1 LEKILERE
9 GKITRSVAGVSAS
22 TLASRILGYLRD
34 MLIANFF
41 GAGLVADA
49 FFVAYRIPNLLR
61 QLLGEGALS
70 ASFIPVFT
78 EYLTTKPK
86 EETQRL
92 ARISGLVL
100 LTILSILTIL
110 GIIFSPII
118 VRIVAP
124 GFIKNPEKL
133 SLTITL
139 TRILFPFIMAVGLA
153 ALALGILNSL
163 HRFIIPA
170 LAPCLLSISEIFFI
184 LLICPLMERPIIGLA
199 LGVLIGG
206 FAQFFFQ
213 LPVIVK
219 EGFIIPTSKSYSNPH
234 LKPINYPQNLFKGW
248 NILWKRWTSIL
259 NHPGVKRI
267 GLLMVPAT
275 LGLSVSQVNIFVDTI
290 CASMLKEGSVTALYY
305 ANRIMQ
311 LPLALFGTAIA
322 TVTLPMMSRSVAAT
336 NMQELKDTL
345 SLALRMILFTIIPAS
360 LGLIILGNPIIS
372 LLFERGRFTSQAT
385 QSTSWA
391 LLFYSTGI
399 VAYAG
404 VKVVAS
410 AFYSMQD
417 TRAPVRIASIA
428 MVVNIVL
435 NLILMRILDVGG
447 LALATAIASFINL
460 SILLFYLRKRIGRL
474 GGKKVLHSLA
484 KILLASSAMGI
495 ACIYSSRFL
504 GQISKLIQV
513 AGTILICLAIYILA
527 THLLRC
533 DEIKYVWKIITRKES
548 TDEV

>member
-1 LEKILERE
+1 LKRE
-9 GKITRSVAGVSAS
+9 GKITRSVVGVSVS

-34 MLIANFF
+34 MLIARFF

-70 ASFIPVFT
+70 ASFIPVFS

-86 EETQRL
+86 EEAKRL
-92 ARISGLVL
+92 ARISGLLL

-124 GFIKNPEKL
+124 GFIRNPEKL

-139 TRILFPFIMAVGLA
+139 TRILFPFMVAVGLA

-170 LAPCLLSISEIFFI
+170 LAPCMLSISEIFFI

-199 LGVLIGG
+199 LGVMAGG

-213 LPVIVK
+213 LPSMVK
-219 EGFIIPTSKSYSNPH
+219 EGFVLPARRKLGTFLESPAVYSK
-234 LKPINYPQNLFKGW
+234 NLAK
-248 NILWKRWTSIL
+248 NSIILWKRWTSTL
-259 NHPGVKRI
+259 NHPGVKKI
-267 GLLMVPAT
+267 GILMLPAA
-275 LGLSVSQVNIFVDTI
+275 LGLSVTQVNTFVDTI
-290 CASMLKEGSVTALYY
+290 CASVLREGSVTALYY
-305 ANRIMQ
+305 ANRLMQ

-322 TVTLPMMSRSVAAT
+322 TVALPMMSKSVAAT
-336 NMQELKDTL
+336 NMDELKDTI
-345 SLALRMILFTIIPAS
+345 SLGLRMILFTIVPAS
-360 LGLIILGNPIIS
+360 VGLIILGKPIIS

-385 QSTSWA
+385 ELTNWA

-417 TRAPVRIASIA
+417 TRTPVKIASIA
-428 MVVNIVL
+428 MVTNIVL
-435 NLILMRILDVGG
+435 NLILMRFLEVGG
-447 LALATAIASFINL
+447 LALATAIASFLNL
-460 SILLFYLRKRIGRL
+460 SILIFYLRKRIGRL
-474 GGKKVLHSLA
+474 GGKKVLRSLW
-484 KILLASSAMGI
+484 KIILASSIMAI
-495 ACIYSSRFL
+495 ACIYSSRL
-504 GQISKLIQV
+504 LARIDKLIQV
-513 AGTILICLAIYILA
+513 AGTIVICSGIYFLVA
-527 THLLRC
+527 YLLHC
-533 DEIKYVWKIITRKES
+533 DEIKYVGKIIARKES

>member
-1 LEKILERE
+1 LRRE
-9 GKITRSVAGVSAS
+9 GKITRSVAGVSVS
-22 TLASRILGYLRD
+22 TLASRILGYVRD

-86 EETQRL
+86 EEAQKL
-92 ARISGLVL
+92 ARISGLL
-100 LTILSILTIL
+100 LLSVLSILTIL
-110 GIIFSPII
+110 GVVFSPII
-118 VRIVAP
+118 VRLVAP

-133 SLTITL
+133 SLTINL
-139 TRILFPFIMAVGLA
+139 SRIIFPFMMAIGLA
-153 ALALGILNSL
+153 ALSLGILNSL

-170 LAPCLLSISEIFFI
+170 LAPCLLSICEIFFI
-184 LLICPLMERPIIGLA
+184 LFICPLMERPIIGLA
-199 LGVLIGG
+199 FGVVVGG
-206 FAQFFFQ
+206 FAQLFFQ
-213 LPVIVK
+213 LPTLIK
-219 EGFIIPTSKSYSNPH
+219 QGFLLPVRRSYSNPSQ
-234 LKPINYPQNLFKGW
+234 KPMRYSQNLVNSW
-248 NILWKRWTSIL
+248 VVLRKRWNTMLS
-259 NHPGVKRI
+259 HPGVKKI

-290 CASMLKEGSVTALYY
+290 CASILKEGSVTALYY

-322 TVTLPMMSRSVAAT
+322 TVALPMMSKSVAST
-336 NMQELKDTL
+336 NIEELKDTL
-345 SLALRMILFTIIPAS
+345 SLALRMILFTIVPAS

-385 QSTSWA
+385 QSASWA

-417 TRAPVRIASIA
+417 TGTPVRIASIA

-435 NLILMRILDVGG
+435 NLILMQIMDVGG
-447 LALATAIASFINL
+447 LAFATSIASFINL
-460 SILLFYLRKRIGRL
+460 SILLFLLRKRIGRL
-474 GGKKVLHSLA
+474 GGKKVVISLA
-484 KILLASSAMGI
+484 KILLAALAMAI
-495 ACIYSSRFL
+495 TCIYSSRLL
-504 GQISKLIQV
+504 GQVSKLIQV
-513 AGTILICLAIYILA
+513 AGTIMICVIIYILV

-533 DEIKYVWKIITRKES
+533 EEIKYIWKIISRKES

>member
-1 LEKILERE
+1 MERE
-9 GKITRSVAGVSAS
+9 GKITRSVAGVSVS

-61 QLLGEGALS
+61 RLLGEGALS

-86 EETQRL
+86 EEAQRL
-92 ARISGLVL
+92 ARISGLL
-100 LTILSILTIL
+100 LLAILSILTIL

-118 VRIVAP
+118 VRVIAP
-124 GFIKNPEKL
+124 GFIKDPQKL

-139 TRILFPFIMAVGLA
+139 TRILFPFMIAIGMA

-170 LAPCLLSISEIFFI
+170 LAPSLLSISEIFFI
-184 LLICPLMERPIIGLA
+184 LFICPLMERPIIGLV
-199 LGVLIGG
+199 LGVLVGG
-206 FAQFFFQ
+206 GAQFFFQ
-213 LPVIVK
+213 VPSLVRR
-219 EGFIIPTSKSYSNPH
+219 GFFIPAGKSSNNPR
-234 LKPINYPQNLFKGW
+234 LKMMDYLHNFLKNW
-248 NILWKRWTSIL
+248 NILWKRWVSIL

-267 GLLMVPAT
+267 GLLMLPAT
-275 LGLSVSQVNIFVDTI
+275 LGLSVSQVNTFVDTI
-290 CASMLKEGSVTALYY
+290 CATLLREGSVTALYY
-305 ANRIMQ
+305 ANRLMQ

-322 TVTLPMMSRSVAAT
+322 TVALPMMSRSVAAT
-336 NMQELKDTL
+336 NMEELKDTL
-345 SLALRMILFTIIPAS
+345 SLSLRMIMFTIIPAS
-360 LGLIILGNPIIS
+360 LGLIILGSPIIS
-372 LLFERGRFTSQAT
+372 LLFERGRFTAQAT
-385 QSTSWA
+385 QATSWA

-417 TRAPVRIASIA
+417 TRTPVRIASIA
-428 MVVNIVL
+428 MVANIVL

-447 LALATAIASFINL
+447 LAFATAIASFINL
-460 SILLFYLRKRIGRL
+460 LILLYYLRKRIGRL
-474 GGKKVLHSLA
+474 GGKKVLLSLA
-484 KILLASSAMGI
+484 KILLATSVMGI
-495 ACIYSSRFL
+495 ACIYFSRLL
-504 GQISKLIQV
+504 GQINKLIQV
-513 AGTILICLAIYILA
+513 AGTILICVIIYILV

-533 DEIKYVWKIITRKES
+533 DEIKYVWKIITRKGS

>member
-1 LEKILERE
+1 LRTE
-9 GKITRSVAGVSAS
+9 GKITRSVAGVSVS
-22 TLASRILGYLRD
+22 TLASRILGYVRD

-78 EYLTTKPK
+78 EYLTTKPE
-86 EETQRL
+86 EETQKL
-92 ARISGLVL
+92 ARISGLLL
-100 LTILSILTIL
+100 LTVLSILTIL
-110 GIIFSPII
+110 GVILSPII
-118 VRIVAP
+118 VRLVAP

-139 TRILFPFIMAVGLA
+139 TRILFPFMMAIGLA

-199 LGVLIGG
+199 LGVLLGG
-206 FAQFFFQ
+206 FAQLFFQ
-213 LPVIVK
+213 LPYILK
-219 EGFIIPTSKSYSNPH
+219 EGFLLPTGRGYSNPGQ
-234 LKPINYPQNLFKGW
+234 KPTSYSQNLLNNW
-248 NILWKRWTSIL
+248 LVLRKRWNSIL
-259 NHPGVKRI
+259 SHPGVKRI
-267 GLLMVPAT
+267 GLLMLPAT
-275 LGLSVSQVNIFVDTI
+275 LGLSVTQVNAFVDTI
-290 CASMLKEGSVTALYY
+290 CASILREGSVTALYY

-322 TVTLPMMSRSVAAT
+322 TVALPMMSRAVAT
-336 NMQELKDTL
+336 TDIKELKDTL
-345 SLALRMILFTIIPAS
+345 SLALRMILFTIVPAS

-385 QSTSWA
+385 QSASWA

-404 VKVVAS
+404 VKVVAA

-417 TRAPVRIASIA
+417 TGTPVRIASIA
-428 MVVNIVL
+428 MVTNIVL
-435 NLILMRILDVGG
+435 NLILMQIMDVGG
-447 LALATAIASFINL
+447 LAFATSIASFINL
-460 SILLFYLRKRIGRL
+460 SILLFYLRKRIGNL
-474 GGKKVLHSLA
+474 GGKKLLLSLVRIVLA
-484 KILLASSAMGI
+484 ASAMGI
-495 ACIYSSRFL
+495 ACIYSSRLL
-504 GQISKLIQV
+504 GQISKFIQV
-513 AGTILICLAIYILA
+513 AGTITICVIVYILV

-533 DEIKYVWKIITRKES
+533 EEIRYVWKIITRKES
-548 TDEV
+548 TDEI

>member
-1 LEKILERE
+1 LKRE

-41 GAGLVADA
+41 GAGFVADA

-86 EETQRL
+86 EEAQRL
-92 ARISGLVL
+92 ARISGLL
-100 LTILSILTIL
+100 LLILLSILTIL

-118 VRIVAP
+118 VRLIAP
-124 GFIKNPEKL
+124 GFIRNPEKL

-139 TRILFPFIMAVGLA
+139 TRILFPFMIAIGLA
-153 ALALGILNSL
+153 ALSLGILNSL

-184 LLICPLMERPIIGLA
+184 LFICPLMERPIIGLA
-199 LGVLIGG
+199 LGVAAGG

-213 LPVIVK
+213 LPSIVK
-219 EGFIIPTSKSYSNPH
+219 EGFVIPAGRSYSNLY
-234 LKPINYPQNLFKGW
+234 LKPISYAKNLLKNW
-248 NILWKRWTSIL
+248 DVLWKRWTSTL

-267 GLLMVPAT
+267 GLLMLPAA
-275 LGLSVSQVNIFVDTI
+275 LGLSVTQVNIFVDTI
-290 CASMLKEGSVTALYY
+290 CASILREGSVTALYY

-322 TVTLPMMSRSVAAT
+322 TVALPMMSKSVAAT

-345 SLALRMILFTIIPAS
+345 SLALRMILFTIVPAS
-360 LGLIILGNPIIS
+360 LGLIILGKPIIS

-385 QSTSWA
+385 QATSWA

-417 TRAPVRIASIA
+417 TRTPVRIASIA
-428 MVVNIVL
+428 MVANIVL

-447 LALATAIASFINL
+447 LALATAIASFMNL
-460 SILLFYLRKRIGRL
+460 LMLLFYLRKRIGRL
-474 GGKKVLHSLA
+474 GGKRVLLSLA
-484 KILLASSAMGI
+484 KILLASSAMAI
-495 ACIYSSRFL
+495 ACIYFSRLL
-504 GQISKLIQV
+504 GQINKLIQV
-513 AGTILICLAIYILA
+513 AGTILICVTIYILV

-533 DEIKYVWKIITRKES
+533 EEIKYVWKIITRKES

>member
-1 LEKILERE
+1 LERE

>member
-1 LEKILERE
+1 LKRE
-9 GKITRSVAGVSAS
+9 GKITRSVVGVSVS

-34 MLIANFF
+34 MLIARFF

-70 ASFIPVFT
+70 ASFIPVFS

-86 EETQRL
+86 EEAKRL
-92 ARISGLVL
+92 ARISGLLL

-124 GFIKNPEKL
+124 GFIRNPEKL

-139 TRILFPFIMAVGLA
+139 TRILFPFMVAVGLA

-170 LAPCLLSISEIFFI
+170 LAPCMLSISEIFFI

-199 LGVLIGG
+199 LGVMAGG

-213 LPVIVK
+213 LPSMVK
-219 EGFIIPTSKSYSNPH
+219 EGFVLPARRKLGTFLESPAVYSK
-234 LKPINYPQNLFKGW
+234 NLAK
-248 NILWKRWTSIL
+248 NSIILWKRWTSTL
-259 NHPGVKRI
+259 NHPGVKKI
-267 GLLMVPAT
+267 GILMLPAA
-275 LGLSVSQVNIFVDTI
+275 LGLSVTQVNTFVDTI
-290 CASMLKEGSVTALYY
+290 CASVLREGSVTALYY
-305 ANRIMQ
+305 ANRLMQ

-322 TVTLPMMSRSVAAT
+322 TVALPMMSKSVAAT
-336 NMQELKDTL
+336 NMDELKDTI
-345 SLALRMILFTIIPAS
+345 SLGLRMILFTIVPAS
-360 LGLIILGNPIIS
+360 VGLIILGKPIIS

-385 QSTSWA
+385 ELTNWA

-417 TRAPVRIASIA
+417 TRTPVKIASIA
-428 MVVNIVL
+428 MVTNIVL
-435 NLILMRILDVGG
+435 NLILMRFLEVGG
-447 LALATAIASFINL
+447 LALATAIASFLNL
-460 SILLFYLRKRIGRL
+460 SILIFYLRKRIGRL
-474 GGKKVLHSLA
+474 GGKKVLRSLW
-484 KILLASSAMGI
+484 KIILASSIMAI
-495 ACIYSSRFL
+495 ACIYSSRL
-504 GQISKLIQV
+504 LARIDKLMQV
-513 AGTILICLAIYILA
+513 AGTIVICSGIYFLVA
-527 THLLRC
+527 YLLHC
-533 DEIKYVWKIITRKES
+533 DEIKYVGKIIARKES

>member
-1 LEKILERE
+1 MERE

-22 TLASRILGYLRD
+22 TLVSRILGYLRD

-86 EETQRL
+86 EEAQRL
-92 ARISGLVL
+92 ARISGWL
-100 LTILSILTIL
+100 LLAILSILTIL
-110 GIIFSPII
+110 GIVFSPII
-118 VRIVAP
+118 VRIIAP
-124 GFIKNPEKL
+124 GFINNPEKL

-139 TRILFPFIMAVGLA
+139 TRILFPFMMAIGLA

-163 HRFIIPA
+163 HRFLIPA
-170 LAPCLLSISEIFFI
+170 LAPCFLSISEIFFI
-184 LLICPLMERPIIGLA
+184 LFICPLMRRPIIGLA
-199 LGVLIGG
+199 LGVLAGG
-206 FAQFFFQ
+206 FAQLFFQ
-213 LPVIVK
+213 LPVIIR
-219 EGFIIPTSKSYSNPH
+219 EGFAIPARRSYCNPH
-234 LKPINYPQNLFKGW
+234 QNLFK
-248 NILWKRWTSIL
+248 RWISIL

-267 GLLMVPAT
+267 GLLMIPAT

-336 NMQELKDTL
+336 NIQELKETL

-360 LGLIILGNPIIS
+360 LGLIILGKPIIS

-417 TRAPVRIASIA
+417 TRAPVRIASLA

-435 NLILMRILDVGG
+435 NLILMRFLDVGG
-447 LALATAIASFINL
+447 LALATAIASFTNL
-460 SILLFYLRKRIGRL
+460 SILLYYLRKKIGRL

-484 KILLASSAMGI
+484 KISLASSVMAI
-495 ACIYSSRFL
+495 ACLYSSQLL
-504 GQISKLIQV
+504 GQINRLIQV
-513 AGTILICLAIYILA
+513 SGTILICLFIYILVS
-527 THLLRC
+527 HLLHC
-533 DEIKYVWKIITRKES
+533 EEIKYVWKIITRKES

>member
-1 LEKILERE
+1 MERE

>member
-1 LEKILERE
+1 MQKE
-9 GKITRSVAGVSAS
+9 GKITRSVAGVSVS

-61 QLLGEGALS
+61 RLLGEGALS

-86 EETQRL
+86 EEAQRL
-92 ARISGLVL
+92 ARISGLLL
-100 LTILSILTIL
+100 LTVLSILTVL

-118 VRIVAP
+118 VRVTAP
-124 GFIKNPEKL
+124 GFIRDPEKL
-133 SLTITL
+133 ALTITL
-139 TRILFPFIMAVGLA
+139 TRILFPFMIAIGMA
-153 ALALGILNSL
+153 ALALGVLNSL

-170 LAPCLLSISEIFFI
+170 LAPSLLSISEILFI
-184 LLICPLMERPIIGLA
+184 LFICPLMERPIIGLV
-199 LGVLIGG
+199 LGVLVGG

-213 LPVIVK
+213 LPALARR
-219 EGFIIPTSKSYSNPH
+219 GFVVPAGKISHNPW
-234 LKPINYPQNLFKGW
+234 LKLMDYPQNLLKNSIVLGKKW
-248 NILWKRWTSIL
+248 VSIL

-267 GLLMVPAT
+267 GLLMLPAT
-275 LGLSVSQVNIFVDTI
+275 LGLSVSQINTFVDTI
-290 CASMLKEGSVTALYY
+290 CASLLREGSVTALYY
-305 ANRIMQ
+305 ANRLMQ

-322 TVTLPMMSRSVAAT
+322 TVALPMMSRSAAAT
-336 NMQELKDTL
+336 NIEELKDTL
-345 SLALRMILFTIIPAS
+345 SLALRMILFTIVPAS
-360 LGLIILGNPIIS
+360 LGLIILGSPIIS
-372 LLFERGRFTSQAT
+372 LLFERGRFTAQAT
-385 QSTSWA
+385 QATSWA

-417 TRAPVRIASIA
+417 TRTPVRIASIA
-428 MVVNIVL
+428 MVANIVL

-447 LALATAIASFINL
+447 LAFATAIASFINL
-460 SILLFYLRKRIGRL
+460 SMLLLYLRKRIGRL
-474 GGKKVLHSLA
+474 GGKRVLLSLT
-484 KILLASSAMGI
+484 KILFASSAMGI
-495 ACIYSSRFL
+495 ACVYFSRLL
-504 GQISKLIQV
+504 GQINKLTQV
-513 AGTILICLAIYILA
+513 AGTILICIIIYVLM

>member
-1 LEKILERE
+1 LKKE
-9 GKITRSVAGVSAS
+9 GKITRSVAGVSVS

-61 QLLGEGALS
+61 RLLGEGALS

-86 EETQRL
+86 EEAQRL
-92 ARISGLVL
+92 VRISGLLL
-100 LTILSILTIL
+100 LTVLSILTIL

-118 VRIVAP
+118 VRVIAP
-124 GFIKNPEKL
+124 GFIKDPEKL

-139 TRILFPFIMAVGLA
+139 TRILFPFMIAIGMA

-170 LAPCLLSISEIFFI
+170 LAPCLLSISEISFI
-184 LLICPLMERPIIGLA
+184 LFICPLMERPIIGLV
-199 LGVLIGG
+199 LGVLVGG

-213 LPVIVK
+213 VPSLVRKGFVISA
-219 EGFIIPTSKSYSNPH
+219 GKSYSNPR
-234 LKPINYPQNLFKGW
+234 LKLMDYPQNLLKKL
-248 NILWKRWTSIL
+248 IVLWKRWISIL

-267 GLLMVPAT
+267 GLLMLPAT
-275 LGLSVSQVNIFVDTI
+275 LGLSVSQVNTFVDTI
-290 CASMLKEGSVTALYY
+290 CATMLREGSVTALYY
-305 ANRIMQ
+305 ANRLMQ
-311 LPLALFGTAIA
+311 LPLALFGIAIA
-322 TVTLPMMSRSVAAT
+322 TVALPMMSRSMAAT
-336 NMQELKDTL
+336 NMEELKDTL
-345 SLALRMILFTIIPAS
+345 SLSLRMIMFTIIPAS
-360 LGLIILGNPIIS
+360 LGLMILGSPIIS
-372 LLFERGRFTSQAT
+372 LLFERGRFTAQAT
-385 QSTSWA
+385 QATSWA

-417 TRAPVRIASIA
+417 TRTPVRIASIA
-428 MVVNIVL
+428 MVANIVL

-447 LALATAIASFINL
+447 LAFATAIASFINL
-460 SILLFYLRKRIGRL
+460 LILLYYLRKKIGRL
-474 GGKKVLHSLA
+474 GGKKVLLSLT

-495 ACIYSSRFL
+495 ACIYFSRLL
-504 GQISKLIQV
+504 GQINKLIQV
-513 AGTILICLAIYILA
+513 AGTILICVIIYILV

>member
-1 LEKILERE
+1 MRTE
-9 GKITRSVAGVSAS
+9 GKITRSVAGVSVS
-22 TLASRILGYLRD
+22 TLASRILGYVRD

-78 EYLTTKPK
+78 EYLTTRPK
-86 EETQRL
+86 EETQKL
-92 ARISGLVL
+92 ARTSGLVL
-100 LTILSILTIL
+100 LTVLSILTIL
-110 GIIFSPII
+110 GVILSPII
-118 VRIVAP
+118 VRLVAP

-139 TRILFPFIMAVGLA
+139 TRILFPFMMAIGLA

-199 LGVLIGG
+199 FGVLLGG
-206 FAQFFFQ
+206 FAQLFFQ
-213 LPVIVK
+213 LPYILK
-219 EGFIIPTSKSYSNPH
+219 EGFLLPVRRGCSNPGQKPTSYS
-234 LKPINYPQNLFKGW
+234 QNLLNNW
-248 NILWKRWTSIL
+248 LVLRKRWSSIL
-259 NHPGVKRI
+259 SHPGVKRI
-267 GLLMVPAT
+267 GLLMLPAT
-275 LGLSVSQVNIFVDTI
+275 LGLSVTQVNVFVDTI
-290 CASMLKEGSVTALYY
+290 CASILREGSVTALYY

-322 TVTLPMMSRSVAAT
+322 TVALPMMSRSVATT
-336 NMQELKDTL
+336 NMEELKDTL

-360 LGLIILGNPIIS
+360 LGLIILGTPIIS
-372 LLFERGRFTSQAT
+372 FLFERGKFTSQAT
-385 QSTSWA
+385 QSASWA

-404 VKVVAS
+404 VKVVAA

-417 TRAPVRIASIA
+417 TGTPVRIASIA
-428 MVVNIVL
+428 MVANIVL
-435 NLILMRILDVGG
+435 NLILMQIMDVGG
-447 LALATAIASFINL
+447 LAFATSIASFINL
-460 SILLFYLRKRIGRL
+460 SILLFYLRKRIGKL
-474 GGKKVLHSLA
+474 GGRKLVLSLVR
-484 KILLASSAMGI
+484 ILLAASAMGI
-495 ACIYSSRFL
+495 ACIYSSRLL
-504 GQISKLIQV
+504 GQISKFIQV
-513 AGTILICLAIYILA
+513 AGTITICVIVYILV

-533 DEIKYVWKIITRKES
+533 EEIKYVWKIIARKES

>member
-1 LEKILERE
+1 LERE

-41 GAGLVADA
+41 GASLVADA

-78 EYLTTKPK
+78 EYLTTKSK
-86 EETQRL
+86 EEAQRL
-92 ARISGLVL
+92 ARISGLLL

-118 VRIVAP
+118 VRIIAP

-139 TRILFPFIMAVGLA
+139 TRILFPFMMAIGLA

-184 LLICPLMERPIIGLA
+184 LLICPLMERPIVGLA

-213 LPVIVK
+213 LPVIVR
-219 EGFIIPTSKSYSNPH
+219 EGFVIPAGKNYSNPR
-234 LKPINYPQNLFKGW
+234 LKSMNYPQNLFKSW
-248 NILWKRWTSIL
+248 IILWKRWTSIL
-259 NHPGVKRI
+259 NHPGVKRV
-267 GLLMVPAT
+267 GLLMLPAT

-290 CASMLKEGSVTALYY
+290 CASMLREGSVTALYY

-322 TVTLPMMSRSVAAT
+322 TVALPMMSRSVAAT

-360 LGLIILGNPIIS
+360 LGLIILGKPIIS

-460 SILLFYLRKRIGRL
+460 LILIFYLRKRIGRL
-474 GGKKVLHSLA
+474 GGKKVLRSLA
-484 KILLASSAMGI
+484 KILVASSAMGI

-504 GQISKLIQV
+504 SQINKLIQV
-513 AGTILICLAIYILA
+513 AGTILICLAIYILV

>member
-1 LEKILERE
+1 LEKE

-34 MLIANFF
+34 MLVANFF

-78 EYLTTKPK
+78 EYLANKPK
-86 EETQRL
+86 AEAQRL
-92 ARISGLVL
+92 ARISALVL
-100 LTILSILTIL
+100 LVVLSVLTIL
-110 GIIFSPII
+110 GIILSPIL
-118 VRIVAP
+118 VRIIAP
-124 GFIKNPEKL
+124 GFIRSPEKL

-139 TRILFPFIMAVGLA
+139 TRILFPFMMAIGMA

-170 LAPCLLSISEIFFI
+170 LAPCLLSISEISFI
-184 LLICPLMERPIIGLA
+184 LFICPLMERPIIGLA
-199 LGVLIGG
+199 LGVLAGG

-213 LPVIVK
+213 LPTIVK
-219 EGFIIPTSKSYSNPH
+219 GGFIIPVGISHSNSR
-234 LKPINYPQNLFKGW
+234 LEQIGYPRNLLLNW
-248 NILWKRWTSIL
+248 NVLWKRWASIV

-267 GLLMVPAT
+267 GLLMLPAT
-275 LGLSVSQVNIFVDTI
+275 LGLSVSQINTFVDTI
-290 CASMLKEGSVTALYY
+290 CASLLREGSVTALYY
-305 ANRIMQ
+305 ANRLMQ

-322 TVTLPMMSRSVAAT
+322 TVVLPMMSRSVAAT

-345 SLALRMILFTIIPAS
+345 SLALRMILFTIVPAS
-360 LGLIILGNPIIS
+360 LGLMILGSPVIS

-385 QSTSWA
+385 QATAWA

-417 TRAPVRIASIA
+417 TRTPVRIASVA
-428 MVVNIVL
+428 MVTNIVL
-435 NLILMRILDVGG
+435 NLILMRFLDVGG
-447 LALATAIASFINL
+447 LAFATAIASYLNL
-460 SILLFYLRKRIGRL
+460 SILLFHLRKRIGNL
-474 GGKKVLHSLA
+474 GGRRVIVSLA
-484 KILLASSAMGI
+484 KILGAASIMAITCAYFSQL
-495 ACIYSSRFL
+495 L
-504 GQISKLIQV
+504 GQMNRLVQV
-513 AGTILICLAIYILA
+513 GGTILISVIIYILVA
-527 THLLRC
+527 HILRC
-533 DEIKYVWKIITRKES
+533 DEIKYVMKTIMRKES
-548 TDEV
+548 TDEI

>member
-1 LEKILERE
+1 MEKE
-9 GKITRSVAGVSAS
+9 GKITRSVAGVSVS

-61 QLLGEGALS
+61 RLLGEGALS

-86 EETQRL
+86 EEAQRL
-92 ARISGLVL
+92 ARISGLL
-100 LTILSILTIL
+100 LLAILSILTIL

-118 VRIVAP
+118 VRVIAP
-124 GFIKNPEKL
+124 GFIKDPQKL

-139 TRILFPFIMAVGLA
+139 TRILFPFMIAIGMA

-184 LLICPLMERPIIGLA
+184 LFICPLMERPIIGLV
-199 LGVLIGG
+199 LGVLVGG

-213 LPVIVK
+213 VPSLVRRGFVIPA
-219 EGFIIPTSKSYSNPH
+219 GKSSNNPR
-234 LKPINYPQNLFKGW
+234 LKLMDYPQNLLK
-248 NILWKRWTSIL
+248 NLSVLWKRWTSIL

-267 GLLMVPAT
+267 GLLMLPAT
-275 LGLSVSQVNIFVDTI
+275 LGLSVSQVNTFVDTI
-290 CASMLKEGSVTALYY
+290 CASLLREGSVTALYY
-305 ANRIMQ
+305 ANRLMQ

-322 TVTLPMMSRSVAAT
+322 TVALPMMSRSVAAT
-336 NMQELKDTL
+336 NMEELKNTL
-345 SLALRMILFTIIPAS
+345 SLSLRMIMFTIIPAS
-360 LGLIILGNPIIS
+360 LGLIILGSPIIS
-372 LLFERGRFTSQAT
+372 LLFERGRFTAQST
-385 QSTSWA
+385 QVTSWA

-417 TRAPVRIASIA
+417 TRTPVRIASIA
-428 MVVNIVL
+428 MGVNIVL

-447 LALATAIASFINL
+447 LAFATAIASFINL
-460 SILLFYLRKRIGRL
+460 LILLYYLRKRIGRL
-474 GGKKVLHSLA
+474 GGKKALLSLA
-484 KILLASSAMGI
+484 KILLATSVMGI
-495 ACIYSSRFL
+495 ACIYFSRLL
-504 GQISKLIQV
+504 GQINKLIQV
-513 AGTILICLAIYILA
+513 TGTILICVIIYILV

>member
-1 LEKILERE
+1 LKKE

-49 FFVAYRIPNLLR
+49 FFIAYRIPNLLR
-61 QLLGEGALS
+61 RLLGEGALS

-86 EETQRL
+86 EEAQRL
-92 ARISGLVL
+92 VRISGLLL

-118 VRIVAP
+118 VRVIAP
-124 GFIKNPEKL
+124 GFIKDPEKL

-139 TRILFPFIMAVGLA
+139 TRILFPFMIIIGMA

-170 LAPCLLSISEIFFI
+170 LAPCLLSISEILFI

-199 LGVLIGG
+199 LGVLAGG

-213 LPVIVK
+213 IPSLVKGGFVIPAGK
-219 EGFIIPTSKSYSNPH
+219 GYSNPR
-234 LKPINYPQNLFKGW
+234 LKPMNYPQNLLKNW
-248 NILWKRWTSIL
+248 IVLWKRWTSIL
-259 NHPGVKRI
+259 DHPGVKRI
-267 GLLMVPAT
+267 GLLMLPAT
-275 LGLSVSQVNIFVDTI
+275 LGLSVSQVNTFVDAI
-290 CASMLKEGSVTALYY
+290 CASMLREGSVTALYY

-322 TVTLPMMSRSVAAT
+322 TVALPMMSRSVAAS

-345 SLALRMILFTIIPAS
+345 SLAFRMILFTIVPAS
-360 LGLIILGNPIIS
+360 VGLIILGNPIIS

-404 VKVVAS
+404 VKLVAS

-417 TRAPVRIASIA
+417 TRTPVRVASIA
-428 MVVNIVL
+428 MVANIVL

-447 LALATAIASFINL
+447 LAFATAIAAFINL
-460 SILLFYLRKRIGRL
+460 LILLFYLWKRIGRL
-474 GGKKVLHSLA
+474 VSKKVVLSLA
-484 KILLASSAMGI
+484 KILLASSAMGL

-504 GQISKLIQV
+504 GQINKLIQV
-513 AGTILICLAIYILA
+513 VGTILICLGIYILV

-533 DEIKYVWKIITRKES
+533 EEIKYVWKIITRKES

>member
-1 LEKILERE
+1 MKKE
-9 GKITRSVAGVSAS
+9 GKITRSVAGVSVS

-61 QLLGEGALS
+61 RLLGEGALS

-86 EETQRL
+86 EEAQRL
-92 ARISGLVL
+92 VRISGLL
-100 LTILSILTIL
+100 LLAILSILTIL
-110 GIIFSPII
+110 GIVFAPII
-118 VRIVAP
+118 VRVIAP
-124 GFIKNPEKL
+124 GFIKDPEKL

-139 TRILFPFIMAVGLA
+139 TRILFPFMIAIGMA

-184 LLICPLMERPIIGLA
+184 LFISPLMERPIIGLVF
-199 LGVLIGG
+199 GVLVGG

-213 LPVIVK
+213 IPSLVRRGFVIPA
-219 EGFIIPTSKSYSNPH
+219 GKSSSNPR
-234 LKPINYPQNLFKGW
+234 LKLMDYPQNLLKKLSV
-248 NILWKRWTSIL
+248 LWKRWISIL

-267 GLLMVPAT
+267 GLLMLPAT
-275 LGLSVSQVNIFVDTI
+275 LGLSVSQVNTFVDTI
-290 CASMLKEGSVTALYY
+290 CATMLREGSVTALYY
-305 ANRIMQ
+305 ANRLMQ
-311 LPLALFGTAIA
+311 LPLALFGIAIA
-322 TVTLPMMSRSVAAT
+322 TVALPMMSRSMAAT
-336 NMQELKDTL
+336 NMEELKDTL
-345 SLALRMILFTIIPAS
+345 SLSLRMIMFTIIPAS
-360 LGLIILGNPIIS
+360 LGLMILGSPIIS

-385 QSTSWA
+385 QATSWA

-417 TRAPVRIASIA
+417 TRTPVRIASIA
-428 MVVNIVL
+428 MVANIVL

-447 LALATAIASFINL
+447 LAFATAIASFINL
-460 SILLFYLRKRIGRL
+460 LILLYYLRKRIGRL
-474 GGKKVLHSLA
+474 GGKKVLRSLA
-484 KILLASSAMGI
+484 KILLATSAMGI
-495 ACIYSSRFL
+495 ACIYFSRLL
-504 GQISKLIQV
+504 GQINKLTQV
-513 AGTILICLAIYILA
+513 AGTILISVIIYILV

>member
-1 LEKILERE
+1 
-9 GKITRSVAGVSAS
+9 
-22 TLASRILGYLRD
+22 

-61 QLLGEGALS
+61 RLLGEGALS

-86 EETQRL
+86 EEAQRL
-92 ARISGLVL
+92 ARISGLL
-100 LTILSILTIL
+100 LLATLSILTIL

-118 VRIVAP
+118 VRVIAP
-124 GFIKNPEKL
+124 GFIKDPQKL

-139 TRILFPFIMAVGLA
+139 TRILFPFMMAIGMA

-170 LAPCLLSISEIFFI
+170 LAPSLLSISEIFFI
-184 LLICPLMERPIIGLA
+184 LFICPLMERPIIGLV
-199 LGVLIGG
+199 LGVLVGG

-213 LPVIVK
+213 VPALVKKGFLLPA
-219 EGFIIPTSKSYSNPH
+219 GRSYSNPR
-234 LKPINYPQNLFKGW
+234 LKLMDYPQNLLKNW
-248 NILWKRWTSIL
+248 NVLWKRWTSIL

-267 GLLMVPAT
+267 GLLMLPAT
-275 LGLSVSQVNIFVDTI
+275 LGLSVSQVNTFVDTI
-290 CASMLKEGSVTALYY
+290 CATLLREGSVTALYY
-305 ANRIMQ
+305 ANRLMQ

-322 TVTLPMMSRSVAAT
+322 TVALPMMSRSVAAT
-336 NMQELKDTL
+336 NMEELKDTL
-345 SLALRMILFTIIPAS
+345 SLSLRMIMFTIIPAS
-360 LGLIILGNPIIS
+360 LGLIILGSPIIS

-385 QSTSWA
+385 QATSWA

-417 TRAPVRIASIA
+417 TRTPVRIASIA
-428 MVVNIVL
+428 MVANIVL

-447 LALATAIASFINL
+447 LAFATAIASFINL
-460 SILLFYLRKRIGRL
+460 LILLYYLRKRIGRL
-474 GGKKVLHSLA
+474 GGKKVMFSLT
-484 KILLASSAMGI
+484 KIILASSAMAT
-495 ACIYSSRFL
+495 ACIYSSRLL

-513 AGTILICLAIYILA
+513 AGTILISVIIYILVA
-527 THLLRC
+527 HLLRC
-533 DEIKYVWKIITRKES
+533 DEIKYVWKIIARKES
-548 TDEV
+548 TNEV

>member
-1 LEKILERE
+1 MKKE
-9 GKITRSVAGVSAS
+9 GKITRSVAGVSVS

-61 QLLGEGALS
+61 RLLGEGALS

-86 EETQRL
+86 EEAQRL
-92 ARISGLVL
+92 ARISGLLL

-118 VRIVAP
+118 VRVIAP
-124 GFIKNPEKL
+124 GFIKDPEKL

-139 TRILFPFIMAVGLA
+139 TRILFPFMMAIGMA

-170 LAPCLLSISEIFFI
+170 LAPCLLSISEISFI
-184 LLICPLMERPIIGLA
+184 LFICPLMERPIIGLV
-199 LGVLIGG
+199 LGVLVGG

-213 LPVIVK
+213 VPSLVRRGFVIPA
-219 EGFIIPTSKSYSNPH
+219 GKSSSNPR
-234 LKPINYPQNLFKGW
+234 LKLMDYPQNLLKKLSV
-248 NILWKRWTSIL
+248 LWKRWISIL

-267 GLLMVPAT
+267 GLLMLPAT
-275 LGLSVSQVNIFVDTI
+275 LGLSVSQVNTFVDTI
-290 CASMLKEGSVTALYY
+290 CATMLREGSVTALYY
-305 ANRIMQ
+305 ANRLMQ

-322 TVTLPMMSRSVAAT
+322 TVALPMMSRSVAAT
-336 NMQELKDTL
+336 NMEELKDTL
-345 SLALRMILFTIIPAS
+345 SLSLRMIMFTIIPAS

-385 QSTSWA
+385 QATSWA

-417 TRAPVRIASIA
+417 TRTPVKIASIA
-428 MVVNIVL
+428 MVANIVL

-447 LALATAIASFINL
+447 LAFATAIASFINL
-460 SILLFYLRKRIGRL
+460 LILLFYLKKKIGRL
-474 GGKKVLHSLA
+474 GGKRVLLSLA

-495 ACIYSSRFL
+495 ACIYSSRLL
-504 GQISKLIQV
+504 GQINKLIQV
-513 AGTILICLAIYILA
+513 AGTILICVIIYILV

>member
-1 LEKILERE
+1 
-9 GKITRSVAGVSAS
+9 
-22 TLASRILGYLRD
+22 

-86 EETQRL
+86 KEAQRL
-92 ARISGLVL
+92 ARISGLLL
-100 LTILSILTIL
+100 LTVLPILTIL

-118 VRIVAP
+118 VRIIAP
-124 GFIKNPEKL
+124 GFINNPEKL
-133 SLTITL
+133 SLTVTL
-139 TRILFPFIMAVGLA
+139 TRILFPFMIAIGLA
-153 ALALGILNSL
+153 TLALGILNSL
-163 HRFIIPA
+163 RRFIIPA

-199 LGVLIGG
+199 LGVVTGG

-213 LPVIVK
+213 LPSIVK
-219 EGFIIPTSKSYSNPH
+219 EGFVLQTRNGPKSSRPERASYS
-234 LKPINYPQNLFKGW
+234 QNIVKNL
-248 NILWKRWTSIL
+248 NVLWKKWISAL

-267 GLLMVPAT
+267 GLMMLPAT
-275 LGLSVSQVNIFVDTI
+275 LGLSVTQVNSFVDTI
-290 CASMLKEGSVTALYY
+290 FASMLREGSVTALYY
-305 ANRIMQ
+305 ANRLMQ

-322 TVTLPMMSRSVAAT
+322 TVALPTMSRSAAAT
-336 NMQELKDTL
+336 NMEELKDTL
-345 SLALRMILFTIIPAS
+345 SLAIRMILFSIVPAS
-360 LGLIILGNPIIS
+360 LGLIILGKPIIS

-385 QSTSWA
+385 QSTNWA

-417 TRAPVRIASIA
+417 TRTPVRVACIA
-428 MVVNIVL
+428 VVTNIVL
-435 NLILMRILDVGG
+435 NAILMRFLDVGG
-447 LALATAIASFINL
+447 LAFATAIASFINL
-460 SILLFYLRKRIGRL
+460 SILLSYLRKRIGRL

-484 KILLASSAMGI
+484 KILLASSAMGV
-495 ACIYSSRFL
+495 ACIYSSQL
-504 GQISKLIQV
+504 LAQVNKLVQV
-513 AGTILICLAIYILA
+513 AGTILICLSIYILA
-527 THLLRC
+527 AYLLHC
-533 DEIKYVWKIITRKES
+533 DEIKYVRKIITRKES

>member
-1 LEKILERE
+1 MKKE
-9 GKITRSVAGVSAS
+9 GKITRSVAGVSVS

-61 QLLGEGALS
+61 RLLGEGALS

-86 EETQRL
+86 EEAQRL
-92 ARISGLVL
+92 VRISGLLL
-100 LTILSILTIL
+100 LTVLSILTIL

-118 VRIVAP
+118 VRVIAP
-124 GFIKNPEKL
+124 GFIKDPEKL

-139 TRILFPFIMAVGLA
+139 TRILFPFMIAIGMA

-170 LAPCLLSISEIFFI
+170 LAPCLLSISEISFI
-184 LLICPLMERPIIGLA
+184 LFICPLMERPIIGLV
-199 LGVLIGG
+199 LGVLVGG

-213 LPVIVK
+213 VPSLVRKGFVISA
-219 EGFIIPTSKSYSNPH
+219 GKSYSNPR
-234 LKPINYPQNLFKGW
+234 LKLMDYPQSLLKKL
-248 NILWKRWTSIL
+248 IVLWKRWISIL

-267 GLLMVPAT
+267 GLLMLPAT
-275 LGLSVSQVNIFVDTI
+275 LGLSVSQVNTFVDTI
-290 CASMLKEGSVTALYY
+290 CATMLREGSVTALYY
-305 ANRIMQ
+305 ANRLMQ
-311 LPLALFGTAIA
+311 LPLALFGIAIA
-322 TVTLPMMSRSVAAT
+322 TVALPMMSRSMAAT
-336 NMQELKDTL
+336 NMEELKDTL
-345 SLALRMILFTIIPAS
+345 SLSLRMIMFTIIPAS
-360 LGLIILGNPIIS
+360 LGLMILGSPIIS
-372 LLFERGRFTSQAT
+372 LLFERGRFTAQAT
-385 QSTSWA
+385 QATSWA

-417 TRAPVRIASIA
+417 TRTPVRIASIA
-428 MVVNIVL
+428 MVANIVL

-447 LALATAIASFINL
+447 LAFATAIASFINL
-460 SILLFYLRKRIGRL
+460 LILLYYLRKKIGRL
-474 GGKKVLHSLA
+474 GGKKVLLSLT

-495 ACIYSSRFL
+495 ACIYFSRLL
-504 GQISKLIQV
+504 GQINKLIQV
-513 AGTILICLAIYILA
+513 AGTILICVIIYILV

>member
-1 LEKILERE
+1 LRRE
-9 GKITRSVAGVSAS
+9 GKITRSVAGVSVS
-22 TLASRILGYLRD
+22 TLASRVLGYVRD

-86 EETQRL
+86 EEAQKL
-92 ARISGLVL
+92 ARISGLL
-100 LTILSILTIL
+100 LLSVLSILTIL
-110 GIIFSPII
+110 GVIFSPII
-118 VRIVAP
+118 VRLVAP

-133 SLTITL
+133 SLTINL
-139 TRILFPFIMAVGLA
+139 SRIIFPFMMAIGLA

-184 LLICPLMERPIIGLA
+184 LFICPLMERPIIGLA
-199 LGVLIGG
+199 FGVVVGG
-206 FAQFFFQ
+206 FAQLFFQ
-213 LPVIVK
+213 IPSILKQGFLLPVK
-219 EGFIIPTSKSYSNPH
+219 RSYSNPSQ
-234 LKPINYPQNLFKGW
+234 KPMRYSQNLVNSW
-248 NILWKRWTSIL
+248 VVLRKRWNTIL
-259 NHPGVKRI
+259 SHPGVKKI

-290 CASMLKEGSVTALYY
+290 CASILKEGSVTALYY

-322 TVTLPMMSRSVAAT
+322 TVALPMMSRSVATT
-336 NMQELKDTL
+336 NMEELKDTL
-345 SLALRMILFTIIPAS
+345 SLALRMILFTIVPAS

-372 LLFERGRFTSQAT
+372 VLFERGRFTSQAT
-385 QSTSWA
+385 QSASWA

-417 TRAPVRIASIA
+417 TRTPVRIASIA
-428 MVVNIVL
+428 MVANIVL
-435 NLILMRILDVGG
+435 NLILMQIMDVGG
-447 LALATAIASFINL
+447 LAFATSIASFINL
-460 SILLFYLRKRIGRL
+460 SILLFLLRKRIGRL
-474 GGKKVLHSLA
+474 GGKKVVISLA
-484 KILLASSAMGI
+484 KILLAASAMAI
-495 ACIYSSRFL
+495 ACIYSSRL
-504 GQISKLIQV
+504 LSQVSKLIQV
-513 AGTILICLAIYILA
+513 AGTIVICVIIYILV

-533 DEIKYVWKIITRKES
+533 EEIKYIWKIISRKES

>member
-1 LEKILERE
+1 LERE
-9 GKITRSVAGVSAS
+9 GKITRSVAGVSVS

-61 QLLGEGALS
+61 RLLGEGALS

-86 EETQRL
+86 EEAQRL
-92 ARISGLVL
+92 ARISGLL
-100 LTILSILTIL
+100 LLAILSILTIL

-118 VRIVAP
+118 VRVIAP
-124 GFIKNPEKL
+124 GFIKDPQKL

-139 TRILFPFIMAVGLA
+139 TRILFPFMMAIGMA

-170 LAPCLLSISEIFFI
+170 LAPSLLSISEIFFI
-184 LLICPLMERPIIGLA
+184 LFICPLMERPIIGLV
-199 LGVLIGG
+199 LGVLVGG

-213 LPVIVK
+213 VPSLVKKGFLLPA
-219 EGFIIPTSKSYSNPH
+219 GRSYSNPR
-234 LKPINYPQNLFKGW
+234 LKLMDYPQNLLKNW
-248 NILWKRWTSIL
+248 NVLWKRWTSIL

-267 GLLMVPAT
+267 GLLMLPAT
-275 LGLSVSQVNIFVDTI
+275 LGLSVSQVNTFVDTI
-290 CASMLKEGSVTALYY
+290 CATLLREGSVTALYY
-305 ANRIMQ
+305 ANRLMQ

-322 TVTLPMMSRSVAAT
+322 TVALPMMSRSVAAT
-336 NMQELKDTL
+336 NMEELKDTL
-345 SLALRMILFTIIPAS
+345 SLSLRMIMFTIIPAS
-360 LGLIILGNPIIS
+360 LGLIILGSPIIS

-385 QSTSWA
+385 QATSWA

-417 TRAPVRIASIA
+417 TRTPVRIASIA
-428 MVVNIVL
+428 MVANIVL

-447 LALATAIASFINL
+447 LAFATAIASFINL
-460 SILLFYLRKRIGRL
+460 LILLYYLRKKIGRL
-474 GGKKVLHSLA
+474 GGKKVLHSLV
-484 KILLASSAMGI
+484 KILLATSAMGI
-495 ACIYSSRFL
+495 ACIYSSRLL
-504 GQISKLIQV
+504 GQINKLIQV
-513 AGTILICLAIYILA
+513 AGTILICVIIYILVA
-527 THLLRC
+527 HLLRC

-548 TDEV
+548 TNEV

>member
-1 LEKILERE
+1 MKRE
-9 GKITRSVAGVSAS
+9 GKITRSVVGVSVS

-34 MLIANFF
+34 MLIARFF

-70 ASFIPVFT
+70 ASFIPVFS

-86 EETQRL
+86 EEAKRL
-92 ARISGLVL
+92 ARISGLLL

-124 GFIKNPEKL
+124 GFIRNPEKL

-139 TRILFPFIMAVGLA
+139 TRILFPFMVAVGLA

-170 LAPCLLSISEIFFI
+170 LAPCMLSISEIFFI

-199 LGVLIGG
+199 LGVMAGG

-213 LPVIVK
+213 LPSMVK
-219 EGFIIPTSKSYSNPH
+219 EGFVLPARRKLGTFLESPAVYSK
-234 LKPINYPQNLFKGW
+234 NLAK
-248 NILWKRWTSIL
+248 NSIILWKRWTSTL
-259 NHPGVKRI
+259 NHPGVKKI
-267 GLLMVPAT
+267 GILMLPAA
-275 LGLSVSQVNIFVDTI
+275 LGLSVTQVNTFVDTI
-290 CASMLKEGSVTALYY
+290 CASVLREGSVTALYY
-305 ANRIMQ
+305 ANRLMQ

-322 TVTLPMMSRSVAAT
+322 TVALPMMSKSVAAT
-336 NMQELKDTL
+336 NMDELKDTI
-345 SLALRMILFTIIPAS
+345 SLGLRMILFTIVPAS
-360 LGLIILGNPIIS
+360 VGLIILGKPIIS

-385 QSTSWA
+385 ELTNWA

-417 TRAPVRIASIA
+417 TRTPVKIASIA
-428 MVVNIVL
+428 MVTNIVL
-435 NLILMRILDVGG
+435 NLILMRFLEVGG
-447 LALATAIASFINL
+447 LALATAIASFLNL
-460 SILLFYLRKRIGRL
+460 SILIFYLRKRIGRL
-474 GGKKVLHSLA
+474 GGKKVLRSLW
-484 KILLASSAMGI
+484 KIILASSIMAI
-495 ACIYSSRFL
+495 ACIYSSRL
-504 GQISKLIQV
+504 LARIDKLMQV
-513 AGTILICLAIYILA
+513 AGTIVICSGIYFLVA
-527 THLLRC
+527 YLLHC
-533 DEIKYVWKIITRKES
+533 DEIKYVGKIIARKES

>member
-1 LEKILERE
+1 LDRE
-9 GKITRSVAGVSAS
+9 GKVTRSVAGVSVS

-70 ASFIPVFT
+70 ASFVPVFT

-86 EETQRL
+86 EEAQRL
-92 ARISGLVL
+92 ARISGLL
-100 LTILSILTIL
+100 LLILLSILAIL
-110 GIIFSPII
+110 GIIFSPIV
-118 VRIVAP
+118 VRLIAP
-124 GFIKNPEKL
+124 GFIANPEKL

-139 TRILFPFIMAVGLA
+139 TRVLFPFMVAIGLA

-184 LLICPLMERPIIGLA
+184 LFICPLMERPIIGLA
-199 LGVLIGG
+199 LGVVAGG

-213 LPVIVK
+213 LPSIAK
-219 EGFIIPTSKSYSNPH
+219 EGFVIPSGKSYGNPH
-234 LKPINYPQNLFKGW
+234 LKLVSYPKNLLKNW
-248 NILWKRWTSIL
+248 DLLWKRWISTL

-267 GLLMVPAT
+267 GLLMLPAT
-275 LGLSVSQVNIFVDTI
+275 IGLSVTQVNVFVDTI
-290 CASMLKEGSVTALYY
+290 FASMLREGSVTALYY

-322 TVTLPMMSRSVAAT
+322 TVALPMMSRSVATT
-336 NMQELKDTL
+336 NMEELKNTL

-360 LGLIILGNPIIS
+360 LGLIILGKPIIS

-399 VAYAG
+399 AAYAG

-410 AFYSMQD
+410 AFYSLQD
-417 TRAPVRIASIA
+417 TRTPVKIASIA
-428 MVVNIVL
+428 MMVNIFL
-435 NLILMRILDVGG
+435 NAILMRILDVGG
-447 LALATAIASFINL
+447 LAFATAIASFLNL
-460 SILLFYLRKRIGRL
+460 SILLSYLRKRIGRL
-474 GGKKVLHSLA
+474 GGKKVLRSLV
-484 KILLASSAMGI
+484 KVLLACSAMGI
-495 ACIYSSRFL
+495 ACIYSSQLL
-504 GQISKLIQV
+504 GQINKLIQV
-513 AGTILICLAIYILA
+513 AGTILICVTIYILA
-527 THLLRC
+527 AHLLRC
-533 DEIKYVWKIITRKES
+533 DEIKYVRKIITRKES

>member
-1 LEKILERE
+1 MERE
-9 GKITRSVAGVSAS
+9 GKITRSVAGVSVS

-61 QLLGEGALS
+61 RLLGEGALS

-86 EETQRL
+86 EEAQRL
-92 ARISGLVL
+92 ARISGLLL
-100 LTILSILTIL
+100 LTTLSILTIL

-118 VRIVAP
+118 VRVIAP
-124 GFIKNPEKL
+124 GFIKDPQKL

-139 TRILFPFIMAVGLA
+139 TRILFPFMMAIGMA

-170 LAPCLLSISEIFFI
+170 LAPSLLSISEIFFI
-184 LLICPLMERPIIGLA
+184 LFICPLMERPIIGLV
-199 LGVLIGG
+199 LGVLVGG

-213 LPVIVK
+213 VPALVKKGFLLPA
-219 EGFIIPTSKSYSNPH
+219 GRSYSNPR
-234 LKPINYPQNLFKGW
+234 LKLMDYPQNLLKNW
-248 NILWKRWTSIL
+248 NVLWKRWTSIL

-267 GLLMVPAT
+267 GLLMLPAT
-275 LGLSVSQVNIFVDTI
+275 LGLSVSQVNTFVDTI
-290 CASMLKEGSVTALYY
+290 CATLLREGSVTALYY
-305 ANRIMQ
+305 ANRLMQ

-322 TVTLPMMSRSVAAT
+322 TVALPMMTRSVAAT
-336 NMQELKDTL
+336 NMEELKDTL
-345 SLALRMILFTIIPAS
+345 SLSLRMIMFTIIPAS
-360 LGLIILGNPIIS
+360 LGLIILGSPIIS

-385 QSTSWA
+385 QATSWA

-417 TRAPVRIASIA
+417 TRTPVRIASIA
-428 MVVNIVL
+428 MVANIVL

-447 LALATAIASFINL
+447 LAFATAIASFINL
-460 SILLFYLRKRIGRL
+460 LILLYYLRKRIGRL
-474 GGKKVLHSLA
+474 GGKKAMFSLT
-484 KILLASSAMGI
+484 KIILASSAMAT
-495 ACIYSSRFL
+495 ACIYSSRLL

-513 AGTILICLAIYILA
+513 AGTILISVIIYILVA
-527 THLLRC
+527 HLLKC
-533 DEIKYVWKIITRKES
+533 EEIKYVWKIIARKGS
-548 TDEV
+548 TNEV

>member
-1 LEKILERE
+1 MKRE

-41 GAGLVADA
+41 GAGFVADA

-86 EETQRL
+86 EEAQRL
-92 ARISGLVL
+92 VRISGLL
-100 LTILSILTIL
+100 LLILLSILTIL

-118 VRIVAP
+118 VRLIAP
-124 GFIKNPEKL
+124 GFIRNPEKL

-139 TRILFPFIMAVGLA
+139 TRILFPFMIAIGLA
-153 ALALGILNSL
+153 ALSLGILNSL

-184 LLICPLMERPIIGLA
+184 LFICPLMERPIIGLA
-199 LGVLIGG
+199 LGVAAGG

-213 LPVIVK
+213 LPSIVK
-219 EGFIIPTSKSYSNPH
+219 EGFVIPAGKSYSNPH
-234 LKPINYPQNLFKGW
+234 LKPISYAKYLLKNCNV
-248 NILWKRWTSIL
+248 LWKRWTSTL
-259 NHPGVKRI
+259 NHPGVKKI
-267 GLLMVPAT
+267 GLLMLPAT
-275 LGLSVSQVNIFVDTI
+275 LGLSVTQVNTFVDTI
-290 CASMLKEGSVTALYY
+290 CASVLREGSVTALYY

-322 TVTLPMMSRSVAAT
+322 TVALPMMSRSVAAT

-345 SLALRMILFTIIPAS
+345 SLALRMILFTIVPAS
-360 LGLIILGNPIIS
+360 LGLIILGKPIIS

-385 QSTSWA
+385 QSTNWA

-417 TRAPVRIASIA
+417 TRTPVRIASIA
-428 MVVNIVL
+428 MVANIVL

-447 LALATAIASFINL
+447 LALATAIASFMNL
-460 SILLFYLRKRIGRL
+460 LILLFYLRKRIGRL
-474 GGKKVLHSLA
+474 GGKRVLLSLA
-484 KILLASSAMGI
+484 KILLASSAMAI
-495 ACIYSSRFL
+495 ACIYSSRLL
-504 GQISKLIQV
+504 GQINKLIQV
-513 AGTILICLAIYILA
+513 AGTILICVTIYILV

-533 DEIKYVWKIITRKES
+533 EEIKYVWKIITRKES

>member
-1 LEKILERE
+1 MKRE

-41 GAGLVADA
+41 GAGFVADA

-86 EETQRL
+86 EEAQRL
-92 ARISGLVL
+92 ARISGLL
-100 LTILSILTIL
+100 LLILLSILTIL

-118 VRIVAP
+118 VRLIAP
-124 GFIKNPEKL
+124 GFIRNPEKL

-139 TRILFPFIMAVGLA
+139 TRILFPFMIAIGLA
-153 ALALGILNSL
+153 ALSLGILNSL

-184 LLICPLMERPIIGLA
+184 LFICPLMERPIIGLA
-199 LGVLIGG
+199 LGVAAGG

-213 LPVIVK
+213 LPSIVK
-219 EGFIIPTSKSYSNPH
+219 EGFVIPAGRSYSNLY
-234 LKPINYPQNLFKGW
+234 LKPISYAKNLLKNW
-248 NILWKRWTSIL
+248 DVLWKRWTSTL

-267 GLLMVPAT
+267 GLLMLPAA
-275 LGLSVSQVNIFVDTI
+275 LGLSVTQVNIFVDTI
-290 CASMLKEGSVTALYY
+290 CASILREGSVTALYY

-322 TVTLPMMSRSVAAT
+322 TVALPMMSKSVAAT

-345 SLALRMILFTIIPAS
+345 SLALRMILFTIVPAS
-360 LGLIILGNPIIS
+360 LGLIILGKPIIS

-385 QSTSWA
+385 QATSWA

-417 TRAPVRIASIA
+417 TRTPVRIASIA
-428 MVVNIVL
+428 MVANIVL

-447 LALATAIASFINL
+447 LALATAIASFMNL
-460 SILLFYLRKRIGRL
+460 LMLLFYLRKRIGRL
-474 GGKKVLHSLA
+474 GGKRVLLSLA
-484 KILLASSAMGI
+484 KILLACSAMAI
-495 ACIYSSRFL
+495 ACIYFSRLL
-504 GQISKLIQV
+504 GQINKLIQV
-513 AGTILICLAIYILA
+513 AGTILICVTIYILV

-533 DEIKYVWKIITRKES
+533 EEIKYVWKIITRKES

>member
-1 LEKILERE
+1 MERE
-9 GKITRSVAGVSAS
+9 GKITRSVAGVSVS

-61 QLLGEGALS
+61 RLLGEGALS

-78 EYLTTKPK
+78 GYLTTKPR
-86 EETQRL
+86 EEAQKL
-92 ARISGLVL
+92 ARISGLLL
-100 LTILSILTIL
+100 LTILAILTIL

-118 VRIVAP
+118 VRLIAP
-124 GFIKNPEKL
+124 GFIKDPEKL

-139 TRILFPFIMAVGLA
+139 TRILFPFMIAIGMA

-170 LAPCLLSISEIFFI
+170 LAPCLLSISEISFI
-184 LLICPLMERPIIGLA
+184 LFICPLMERPIIGLVF
-199 LGVLIGG
+199 GVLVGG

-213 LPVIVK
+213 LPSIIKKGFVIPA
-219 EGFIIPTSKSYSNPH
+219 GKSSSNPR
-234 LKPINYPQNLFKGW
+234 LKLMDYPQNLLK
-248 NILWKRWTSIL
+248 NLSVLWKRWISML

-267 GLLMVPAT
+267 GLLMLPAT
-275 LGLSVSQVNIFVDTI
+275 LGLSVSQVNTFVDTI
-290 CASMLKEGSVTALYY
+290 CASLLKEGSVTALYY
-305 ANRIMQ
+305 ANRLMQ

-322 TVTLPMMSRSVAAT
+322 TVALPMMSRSVAAT
-336 NMQELKDTL
+336 NMKELKDTL
-345 SLALRMILFTIIPAS
+345 LLSLRMIMFTIIPAS
-360 LGLIILGNPIIS
+360 LGLIILGSPIIS
-372 LLFERGRFTSQAT
+372 LLFERGRFTAQAT
-385 QSTSWA
+385 QATSWA

-417 TRAPVRIASIA
+417 TRTPVRIASIA
-428 MVVNIVL
+428 MVANIVL
-435 NLILMRILDVGG
+435 NLILMRILDIGG

-460 SILLFYLRKRIGRL
+460 LILLYYLRKKIGRL
-474 GGKKVLHSLA
+474 GGKKVLLSLT

-495 ACIYSSRFL
+495 ACIYFSRLL
-504 GQISKLIQV
+504 GQINKLIQV
-513 AGTILICLAIYILA
+513 AGTILISVIIYILV

-533 DEIKYVWKIITRKES
+533 DEIKYVWKIITRKGS

>member
-1 LEKILERE
+1 LL
-9 GKITRSVAGVSAS
+9 
-22 TLASRILGYLRD
+22 
-34 MLIANFF
+34 
-41 GAGLVADA
+41 ADA

-86 EETQRL
+86 EEAQRL
-92 ARISGLVL
+92 ARISGLLL
-100 LTILSILTIL
+100 LTSLSILTIL

-118 VRIVAP
+118 VRVIAP

-139 TRILFPFIMAVGLA
+139 TRITFPFMIAIGLA

-170 LAPCLLSISEIFFI
+170 LAPCFLSISEILFI
-184 LLICPLMERPIIGLA
+184 LFICPLMERPIIGLA
-199 LGVLIGG
+199 LGALAGG

-213 LPVIVK
+213 LPSIVK
-219 EGFIIPTSKSYSNPH
+219 EGFVLPARKGSRSPQMGFAGY
-234 LKPINYPQNLFKGW
+234 YQNLVK
-248 NILWKRWTSIL
+248 NSIVLWKRSTSIL

-267 GLLMVPAT
+267 GLLMLPAT
-275 LGLSVSQVNIFVDTI
+275 VGLSVTQVNTFVDTI
-290 CASMLKEGSVTALYY
+290 CASVLREGSVTALYY

-322 TVTLPMMSRSVAAT
+322 TVALPMMSKSVAVT
-336 NMQELKDTL
+336 NMEELKDTL
-345 SLALRMILFTIIPAS
+345 SLALRMILFTIVPAS
-360 LGLIILGNPIIS
+360 LGLIILGKPIIS

-385 QSTSWA
+385 QSTNWA

-417 TRAPVRIASIA
+417 TKTPVRIASIA
-428 MVVNIVL
+428 MVTNIVL

-460 SILLFYLRKRIGRL
+460 LILLCYLRKRIGRL
-474 GGKKVLHSLA
+474 GGKKVFRSLA
-484 KILLASSAMGI
+484 KILLASSAM
-495 ACIYSSRFL
+495 ALTCIYSSRLL
-504 GQISKLIQV
+504 GQINKLIQV
-513 AGTILICLAIYILA
+513 AGTILICSSIYILV

-533 DEIKYVWKIITRKES
+533 DEIRYVWKIMARKES
-548 TDEV
+548 TDEI

>member
-1 LEKILERE
+1 MKKE
-9 GKITRSVAGVSAS
+9 GKITRSVAGVSVS

-61 QLLGEGALS
+61 RLLGEGALS

-86 EETQRL
+86 EEAQRL
-92 ARISGLVL
+92 VRISGLVL
-100 LTILSILTIL
+100 LTVLSILTIL
-110 GIIFSPII
+110 GIILSPII
-118 VRIVAP
+118 VRVIAP
-124 GFIKNPEKL
+124 GFIKDPEKL

-139 TRILFPFIMAVGLA
+139 TRILFPFMIAIGMA

-163 HRFIIPA
+163 HRFVIPA
-170 LAPCLLSISEIFFI
+170 LAPCWLSISEIFFI
-184 LLICPLMERPIIGLA
+184 LFICPLMERPIIGLA
-199 LGVLIGG
+199 LGALVGG

-213 LPVIVK
+213 IPSLIKRGFVILT
-219 EGFIIPTSKSYSNPH
+219 GRSYNNQR
-234 LKPINYPQNLFKGW
+234 LKLMDYPQNLLK
-248 NILWKRWTSIL
+248 NSLVLWKRWTSIL

-267 GLLMVPAT
+267 GLLMLPAT
-275 LGLSVSQVNIFVDTI
+275 LGLSVSQVNTFVDTV
-290 CASMLKEGSVTALYY
+290 CASLLREGSVTALYY
-305 ANRIMQ
+305 ANRLMQ

-336 NMQELKDTL
+336 NMEELKDTL
-345 SLALRMILFTIIPAS
+345 SLAFRMILFTIIPAS
-360 LGLIILGNPIIS
+360 LGLMILGSPIIS
-372 LLFERGRFTSQAT
+372 LLFERGRFTAQAT
-385 QSTSWA
+385 QATSWA

-417 TRAPVRIASIA
+417 TRTPVRIASIA

-447 LALATAIASFINL
+447 LAFATAIASFINL

-474 GGKKVLHSLA
+474 GGKRVLLSLA
-484 KILLASSAMGI
+484 KILVASSAMAI
-495 ACIYSSRFL
+495 ACIYSSRLL
-504 GQISKLIQV
+504 GQINRLIQV
-513 AGTILICLAIYILA
+513 AGTILICVIIYILL

>member
-1 LEKILERE
+1 LKKE
-9 GKITRSVAGVSAS
+9 GKITRSVAGVSVS

-61 QLLGEGALS
+61 RLLGEGALS

-86 EETQRL
+86 EEAQRL
-92 ARISGLVL
+92 VRISGLLL
-100 LTILSILTIL
+100 LTVLSILTIL

-118 VRIVAP
+118 VRVIAP
-124 GFIKNPEKL
+124 GFIKDPEKL

-139 TRILFPFIMAVGLA
+139 TRILFPFMIAIGMA

-170 LAPCLLSISEIFFI
+170 LAPCLLSISEISFI
-184 LLICPLMERPIIGLA
+184 LFICPLMERPIIGLV
-199 LGVLIGG
+199 LGVLVGG

-213 LPVIVK
+213 VPSLVRKGFVISA
-219 EGFIIPTSKSYSNPH
+219 GKSYSNPR
-234 LKPINYPQNLFKGW
+234 LKLMDYPQSLLKKL
-248 NILWKRWTSIL
+248 IVLWKRWISIL

-267 GLLMVPAT
+267 GLLMLPAT
-275 LGLSVSQVNIFVDTI
+275 LGLSVSQVNTFVDTI
-290 CASMLKEGSVTALYY
+290 CATMLREGSVTALYY
-305 ANRIMQ
+305 ANRLMQ
-311 LPLALFGTAIA
+311 LPLALFGIAIA
-322 TVTLPMMSRSVAAT
+322 TVALPMMSRSMAAT
-336 NMQELKDTL
+336 NMEELKDTL
-345 SLALRMILFTIIPAS
+345 SLSLRMIMFTIIPAS
-360 LGLIILGNPIIS
+360 LGLMILGSPIIS
-372 LLFERGRFTSQAT
+372 LLFERGRFTAQAT
-385 QSTSWA
+385 QATSWA

-417 TRAPVRIASIA
+417 TRTPVRIASIA
-428 MVVNIVL
+428 MVANIVL

-447 LALATAIASFINL
+447 LAFATAIASFINL
-460 SILLFYLRKRIGRL
+460 LILLYYLRKKIGRL
-474 GGKKVLHSLA
+474 GGKKVLLSLT

-495 ACIYSSRFL
+495 ACIYFSRLL
-504 GQISKLIQV
+504 GQINKLIQV
-513 AGTILICLAIYILA
+513 AGTILICVIIYILV

>member
-1 LEKILERE
+1 MKRE

-41 GAGLVADA
+41 GAGFVADA

-86 EETQRL
+86 EEAQRL
-92 ARISGLVL
+92 VRISGLL
-100 LTILSILTIL
+100 LLILLSILTIL

-118 VRIVAP
+118 VRLIAP
-124 GFIKNPEKL
+124 GFIRNPEKL

-139 TRILFPFIMAVGLA
+139 TRILFPFMIAIGLA
-153 ALALGILNSL
+153 ALSLGILNSL

-184 LLICPLMERPIIGLA
+184 LFICPLMERPIIGLA
-199 LGVLIGG
+199 LGVAAGG

-213 LPVIVK
+213 LPSIVK
-219 EGFIIPTSKSYSNPH
+219 EGFVIPAGKSYSNPH
-234 LKPINYPQNLFKGW
+234 LKPISYAKNLLK
-248 NILWKRWTSIL
+248 NCNVLWKRWTSTL
-259 NHPGVKRI
+259 DHPGVKKI
-267 GLLMVPAT
+267 GLLMLPAT
-275 LGLSVSQVNIFVDTI
+275 LGLSVTQVNTFLDTI
-290 CASMLKEGSVTALYY
+290 CASVLREGSVTALYY

-322 TVTLPMMSRSVAAT
+322 TVALPMMSRSVAAT

-345 SLALRMILFTIIPAS
+345 SLALRMILFTIVPAS
-360 LGLIILGNPIIS
+360 LGLIILGKPIIS

-385 QSTSWA
+385 QSTNWA

-417 TRAPVRIASIA
+417 TRTPVRIASIA
-428 MVVNIVL
+428 MVANIVL

-447 LALATAIASFINL
+447 LALATAIASFMNL
-460 SILLFYLRKRIGRL
+460 LILLFYLRKRIGRL
-474 GGKKVLHSLA
+474 GGKRVLLSLA
-484 KILLASSAMGI
+484 KILLASSAMAI
-495 ACIYSSRFL
+495 ACIYSSRLL
-504 GQISKLIQV
+504 GQINKLIQV
-513 AGTILICLAIYILA
+513 AGTILICVTIYILV

-533 DEIKYVWKIITRKES
+533 EEIKYVWKIITRKES

>member
-1 LEKILERE
+1 MEKE
-9 GKITRSVAGVSAS
+9 GKITGSVAGVSAS
-22 TLASRILGYLRD
+22 TLVSRILGYLRD

-49 FFVAYRIPNLLR
+49 FFIAYRIPNLLR
-61 QLLGEGALS
+61 RLLGEGALS

-86 EETQRL
+86 EEAQRL
-92 ARISGLVL
+92 VRISGLLL

-110 GIIFSPII
+110 GIMFSPII
-118 VRIVAP
+118 VRVIAP
-124 GFIKNPEKL
+124 GFIKDPEKL

-139 TRILFPFIMAVGLA
+139 TRILFPFMIIIGMA

-199 LGVLIGG
+199 LGVLAGG

-213 LPVIVK
+213 IPSLVKRGFVIPAGK
-219 EGFIIPTSKSYSNPH
+219 GYSNPR
-234 LKPINYPQNLFKGW
+234 LKPINYPQNLLKNW
-248 NILWKRWTSIL
+248 IVLWKRWTSIL
-259 NHPGVKRI
+259 DHPGVKRI
-267 GLLMVPAT
+267 GLLMLPAT
-275 LGLSVSQVNIFVDTI
+275 LGLSVSQVNTVVDAI
-290 CASMLKEGSVTALYY
+290 CASMLREGSVTALYY

-322 TVTLPMMSRSVAAT
+322 TVALPMMSRSVAAR

-345 SLALRMILFTIIPAS
+345 SLAFRMILFTIVPAS
-360 LGLIILGNPIIS
+360 VGLIILGNPIIS

-417 TRAPVRIASIA
+417 TRTPVRVASIA
-428 MVVNIVL
+428 MVANIVL

-447 LALATAIASFINL
+447 LAFATAIAAFINL
-460 SILLFYLRKRIGRL
+460 LILLFYLWKRIGRL
-474 GGKKVLHSLA
+474 VSKKVVLSLA
-484 KILLASSAMGI
+484 KILLASSAMGL

-504 GQISKLIQV
+504 GQINKLIQV
-513 AGTILICLAIYILA
+513 VGTILICLGIYILV

-533 DEIKYVWKIITRKES
+533 EEIKYVWKITTRKES

>member
-1 LEKILERE
+1 MERE
-9 GKITRSVAGVSAS
+9 GKITRSVAGVSVS

-61 QLLGEGALS
+61 RLLGEGALS

-86 EETQRL
+86 EEAQRL
-92 ARISGLVL
+92 ARISGLL
-100 LTILSILTIL
+100 LLAILSILTIL

-118 VRIVAP
+118 VRVIAP
-124 GFIKNPEKL
+124 GFIKDPQKL

-139 TRILFPFIMAVGLA
+139 TRILFPFMMAIGMA

-170 LAPCLLSISEIFFI
+170 LAPSLLSISEIFFI
-184 LLICPLMERPIIGLA
+184 LFICPLMERPIIGLV
-199 LGVLIGG
+199 LGVLVGG

-213 LPVIVK
+213 VPSLVKKGFLLPA
-219 EGFIIPTSKSYSNPH
+219 GRSYSNPR
-234 LKPINYPQNLFKGW
+234 LKLMDYPQNLLKNW
-248 NILWKRWTSIL
+248 NVLWKRWTSIL

-267 GLLMVPAT
+267 GLLMLPAT
-275 LGLSVSQVNIFVDTI
+275 LGLSVSQVNTFVDTI
-290 CASMLKEGSVTALYY
+290 CATLLREGSVTALYY
-305 ANRIMQ
+305 ANRLMQ

-322 TVTLPMMSRSVAAT
+322 TVALPMMSRSVAAT
-336 NMQELKDTL
+336 NMEELKDTL
-345 SLALRMILFTIIPAS
+345 SLSLRMIMFTIIPAS
-360 LGLIILGNPIIS
+360 LGLIILGSPIIS

-385 QSTSWA
+385 QATSWA

-417 TRAPVRIASIA
+417 TRTPVRIASIA
-428 MVVNIVL
+428 MVANIVL

-447 LALATAIASFINL
+447 LAFATAIASFINL
-460 SILLFYLRKRIGRL
+460 LILLYYLRKKIGRL
-474 GGKKVLHSLA
+474 GGKKVLHSLV
-484 KILLASSAMGI
+484 KILLATSAMGI
-495 ACIYSSRFL
+495 ACIYSSRLL
-504 GQISKLIQV
+504 GQINKLIQV
-513 AGTILICLAIYILA
+513 AGTILICVIIYILVA
-527 THLLRC
+527 HLLRC

-548 TDEV
+548 TNEV